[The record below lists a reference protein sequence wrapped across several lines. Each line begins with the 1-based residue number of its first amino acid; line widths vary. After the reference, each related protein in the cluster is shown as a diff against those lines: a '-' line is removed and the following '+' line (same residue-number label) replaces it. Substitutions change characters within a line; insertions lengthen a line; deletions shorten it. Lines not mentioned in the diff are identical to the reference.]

1 VPGEPPQATRTPT
14 SAVTLDVGAKP
25 ALVSSQAKRSRLVAR
40 VAFVHLSTGRPLV
53 QGSVRCRAEVDGK
66 RLRVVTNTFAA
77 SAAKCAWRI
86 PDWARGKRL
95 TGVVAVQVGDAA
107 ARRLFVRTIH

>member
-1 VPGEPPQATRTPT
+1 M
-14 SAVTLDVGAKP
+14 GAKP
-25 ALVSSQAKRSRLVAR
+25 ADVSGQAKRSRLVAR
-40 VAFVHLSTGRPLV
+40 VAFVRLSNGQPVV

-66 RLRVVTNTFAA
+66 RLRVVTNAFAA
-77 SAAKCAWRI
+77 KTAKCAWKI
-86 PDWARGKRL
+86 PGWARGKQL